1 MVHGA
6 ALVSAC
12 YTTSSGEHYVQFGGH
27 CVLANPIEVGS
38 CLRNNGT
45 YSLQDDLELA
55 ARSSPT
61 HEGGSLN
68 EQFRAFV
75 AVPWRC
81 WPLPDVDVDRL
92 LAASRDGTA
101 LGLLSVD
108 GNNFRAMG
116 SNRF

>member
-1 MVHGA
+1 MLGLAAAVETSGSRRMTGGDRIRARNALPRVFFICRKKPRMVHGV

-68 EQFRAFV
+68 
-75 AVPWRC
+75 
-81 WPLPDVDVDRL
+81 
-92 LAASRDGTA
+92 
-101 LGLLSVD
+101 
-108 GNNFRAMG
+108 
-116 SNRF
+116 